1 MMDSEPSSRPAEQP
15 EGSANPAD
23 DLGTDWAIQRQEM
36 VEKQIR
42 GRGIRDPRV
51 LAAMLAVPRHAFI
64 PSQFLGQAYL
74 DQPLAIGEGQT
85 ISQPFMVGSMTEALE
100 LSPEDRV
107 LEVGTGSGYQTAVLS
122 LLTRAVYTIE
132 SRRELGEAARERL
145 ARLGYDNVRERI
157 GDGTLGWPEEAPF
170 DGIVVTAAAPLIPP
184 PLVAQLADGGRL
196 VLPVGSA
203 DTQELLRIRRRG
215 ADLFTESF
223 YHCRFVPLVGRHGW
237 SDNDPDI
244 G

>member
-1 MMDSEPSSRPAEQP
+1 
-15 EGSANPAD
+15 
-23 DLGTDWAIQRQEM
+23 M

-51 LAAMLAVPRHAFI
+51 LAAVLAVPRHEFI
-64 PSQFLGQAYL
+64 PSQFLAQAYL

-100 LSPEDRV
+100 ISPDDRV
-107 LEVGTGSGYQTAVLS
+107 LEVGTGSGYQAAVLS
-122 LLTRAVYTIE
+122 LLARDVYTIE
-132 SRRELGEAARERL
+132 SRPELGEAARERL
-145 ARLGYDNVRERI
+145 TRLGYDNVHVRI
-157 GDGTLGWPEEAPF
+157 GDGTLGWPGEAPF
-170 DGIVVTAAAPLIPP
+170 EGIVVTAAAPLVPP

-203 DTQELLRIRRRG
+203 ETQELLRIRRRG
-215 ADLFTESF
+215 EDLFTESF
-223 YHCRFVPLVGRHGW
+223 YHCRFVPLLGRHGW
-237 SDNDPDI
+237 SVNDS